1 MRKLKNK
8 RRKPMASRERDK
20 SSRAGAT
27 VDRPQV
33 GRRTA
38 AAKNPAR
45 PSVAA
50 RKQRAAHGSLFASLR
65 PNAANFSPLTP
76 VSFLPRTAAIHP
88 DRTAV
93 VHGTRRYTYRQL
105 HERARRLA
113 SALSRQGI
121 RAGDT
126 VSVMLPN
133 VPAMVEAHCGVPML
147 GAVLN
152 TINTRLDPATIAYI
166 LDHGEAKAL
175 ITDRELAGQVGPA
188 LAQLKRR
195 PRVVDVDDAVYSGP
209 GERLGEIE
217 YEEFI
222 ATGNPD
228 FAWTLPA
235 DECSAIALNYT
246 SGTTGNPKGVVYH
259 HRGTFLEAIGNI
271 MAWPLPPGSVY
282 LWTLPMFHCNGWC
295 FPWSVIAVGGTH
307 VCLRKVD
314 PALIF
319 PMIVEHGVTL
329 MCGAPTV
336 LNMLI
341 SAPAEQRRT
350 FNHVV
355 DIQTGGSPPPAKVI
369 KGMEELGFRVTHIYG
384 MTELQGPSTLCVPQ
398 DGWAHLPLEER
409 AALIARQGVRY
420 PVVEGHMV
428 ANPNSLEPT
437 PRDGKTIG
445 EIMVRGNTVMLGYLK
460 EPKATAEAFRAGWM
474 HTGDLAVEHPDGYV
488 EIKDRAKDIIISG
501 GENISS
507 VEVEIAL
514 YKHPAVALAAVVA
527 RPDQK
532 WGEAPCAFVQ
542 LKPGMT
548 PTESEIIAFCRDR
561 LAHYKAPKS
570 VVFGPLPTTATG
582 KIQKFTLRE
591 RARALHESC
600 ALSRPRTSTKL
611 LHQPRRLKL

>member
-1 MRKLKNK
+1 
-8 RRKPMASRERDK
+8 
-20 SSRAGAT
+20 
-27 VDRPQV
+27 
-33 GRRTA
+33 
-38 AAKNPAR
+38 
-45 PSVAA
+45 
-50 RKQRAAHGSLFASLR
+50 
-65 PNAANFSPLTP
+65 
-76 VSFLPRTAAIHP
+76 
-88 DRTAV
+88 
-93 VHGTRRYTYRQL
+93 
-105 HERARRLA
+105 
-113 SALSRQGI
+113 
-121 RAGDT
+121 
-126 VSVMLPN
+126 
-133 VPAMVEAHCGVPML
+133 
-147 GAVLN
+147 
-152 TINTRLDPATIAYI
+152 
-166 LDHGEAKAL
+166 
-175 ITDRELAGQVGPA
+175 
-188 LAQLKRR
+188 LKRQ
-195 PRVVDVDDAVYSGP
+195 PRVVDVDDPLCSEP

-222 ATGNPD
+222 ATGSPD
-228 FAWTLPA
+228 FAWTPPT
-235 DECSAIALNYT
+235 DECGAIALNYT

-259 HRGTFLEAIGNI
+259 HRGTFLEAVGNI

-295 FPWSVIAVGGTH
+295 FPWSVIAMGGTH

-314 PALIF
+314 PALTF
-319 PMIVEHGVTL
+319 AMIVEHGVTH

-384 MTELQGPSTLCVPQ
+384 MTELQGPSMLCVPQ
-398 DGWAHLPLEER
+398 DNWAHLPLEER

-428 ANPNSLEPT
+428 ANPKSLEPT

-514 YKHPAVALAAVVA
+514 YKHPAVQFAAVVA
-527 RPDQK
+527 RPDEK
-532 WGEAPCAFVQ
+532 WGETPCAFIQ

-548 PTESEIIAFCRDR
+548 PTESEIIAFCREQ

-591 RARALHESC
+591 RARAL
-600 ALSRPRTSTKL
+600 RGRV
-611 LHQPRRLKL
+611 